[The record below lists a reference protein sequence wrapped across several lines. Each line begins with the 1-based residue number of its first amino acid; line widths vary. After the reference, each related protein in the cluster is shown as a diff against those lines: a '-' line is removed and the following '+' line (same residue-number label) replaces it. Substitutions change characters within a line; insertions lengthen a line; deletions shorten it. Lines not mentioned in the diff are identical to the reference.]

1 MVWFCRST
9 QHEIVRQRSRLFR
22 LAYAWCGDRDMAED
36 LVQEALAR
44 ALATTSPL
52 KEPRALEGW
61 MMVILNNCWRDCLR
75 KKMSGVLEDI
85 DDWAE
90 RLEAETPSPEQN
102 LSGRQTAISVRHAI
116 ARLPLGQ
123 RQVLTLVD
131 MEDRSYAE
139 VAEILGVPAGTVMSR
154 LARARSAL
162 KELLAEMDIRP
173 VAQAARLRRV
183 K

>member
-1 MVWFCRST
+1 LEENKVAWFCRST
-9 QHEIVRQRSRLFR
+9 EQEILRHRTRLFR

-61 MMVILNNCWRDCLR
+61 LMVILNNCWRDCLR
-75 KKMSGVLEDI
+75 KKMAGVLEDI

-90 RLEAETPSPEQN
+90 RLESEELSPEQN
-102 LSGRQTAISVRHAI
+102 LAGRQTAITVRKAI

-131 MEDRSYAE
+131 MEDRSGGNSGCARRNGNE
-139 VAEILGVPAGTVMSR
+139 PPGPSACSPQATIDRRKAGCPDSQ
-154 LARARSAL
+154 
-162 KELLAEMDIRP
+162 P
-173 VAQAARLRRV
+173 
-183 K
+183 

>member
-1 MVWFCRST
+1 MVWFCVST
-9 QHEIVRQRSRLFR
+9 QQEIQRHRTRLFR

-36 LVQEALAR
+36 LVQEALTR

-61 MMVILNNCWRDCLR
+61 LMVILNNCWRDCLR
-75 KKMSGVLEDI
+75 RKMAGILEDI

-90 RLEAETPSPEQN
+90 RLESEELSPEQN
-102 LSGRQTAISVRHAI
+102 LAGRQTATTVRNAI

-139 VAEILGVPAGTVMSR
+139 VAEILHVPAGTVMSR
-154 LARARSAL
+154 LARARAAL
-162 KELLAEMDIRP
+162 KEMLSDARP
-173 VAQAARLRRV
+173 ASGPARLRRV

>member
-1 MVWFCRST
+1 MWFCRNT
-9 QHEIVRQRSRLFR
+9 QQEILHQRSRLYR
-22 LAYAWCGDRDMAED
+22 LACAWCGDRDLAED
-36 LVQEALAR
+36 LVQETLAR

-61 MMVILNNCWRDCLR
+61 LMVILNNCWRDCLR
-75 KKMSGVLEDI
+75 KKMAGVLEDI

-90 RLEAETPSPEQN
+90 RLESEELNPEEN
-102 LSGRQTAISVRHAI
+102 LAGRQTAITVRKAI
-116 ARLPLGQ
+116 SRLPLGQ

-139 VAEILGVPAGTVMSR
+139 VAGILGVPAGTVMSR
-154 LARARSAL
+154 LARARAAL
-162 KELLAEMDIRP
+162 KEMLTDVRP
-173 VAQAARLRRV
+173 AAQTAHLRRV

>member
-1 MVWFCRST
+1 MAWFCRST
-9 QHEIVRQRSRLFR
+9 EEEILRHRTRLFR

-36 LVQEALAR
+36 LVQEALTR

-52 KEPRALEGW
+52 KDQRALEGW
-61 MMVILNNCWRDCLR
+61 LMVILNNCWRDCLR
-75 KKMSGVLEDI
+75 KKMAGVLEDI
-85 DDWAE
+85 DEWAE
-90 RLEAETPSPEQN
+90 RLESEELSPEQN
-102 LSGRQTAISVRHAI
+102 LAGRQTAITVRNAI

-154 LARARSAL
+154 LARARAAL
-162 KELLAEMDIRP
+162 KQQLTDVRP
-173 VAQAARLRRV
+173 AAQTANLRRV

>member
-1 MVWFCRST
+1 MIWFCRST
-9 QHEIVRQRSRLFR
+9 QQEIQRHRSRLYR
-22 LAYAWCGDRDMAED
+22 LAYAWCGDRDLAED
-36 LVQEALAR
+36 LVQETLAR

-61 MMVILNNCWRDCLR
+61 LMVILNNCWRDCLR
-75 KKMSGVLEDI
+75 KKMAGVLEDI

-90 RLEAETPSPEQN
+90 HIESEELSPEQS
-102 LSGRQTAISVRHAI
+102 LAGRQTAVTVRNAI

-154 LARARSAL
+154 LSRARTAL
-162 KELLAEMDIRP
+162 KDMLSDVRP
-173 VAQAARLRRV
+173 IAQAAGLRRV

>member
-1 MVWFCRST
+1 MWFCPST
-9 QHEIVRQRSRLFR
+9 QQEIQRQRSRLYR

-36 LVQEALAR
+36 LVQETLAR

-52 KEPRALEGW
+52 KDSRALEGW
-61 MMVILNNCWRDCLR
+61 LMVILNNCWRDCLR
-75 KKMSGVLEDI
+75 RKMACVLEDI

-90 RLEAETPSPEQN
+90 RLESEELSPDQN
-102 LSGRQTAISVRHAI
+102 LAGRQTAITVRKAI
-116 ARLPLGQ
+116 ACLPLGQ

-154 LARARSAL
+154 LARARAAL
-162 KELLAEMDIRP
+162 RELLIDTRS
-173 VAQAARLRRV
+173 AAPAAHLWRV

>member
-1 MVWFCRST
+1 MFWFCRST
-9 QHEIVRQRSRLFR
+9 QQEILRHRTRLFR
-22 LAYAWCGDRDMAED
+22 LAYAWCGDRDTAED
-36 LVQEALAR
+36 LAQEALAR

-61 MMVILNNCWRDCLR
+61 LMVILNNCWRDCLR
-75 KKMSGVLEDI
+75 KKLAGVLEDI

-154 LARARSAL
+154 LSRARTAL
-162 KELLAEMDIRP
+162 KDMLSEVRP
-173 VAQAARLRRV
+173 AAQAAGLRRV

>member
-1 MVWFCRST
+1 MIWFCRSG
-9 QHEIVRQRSRLFR
+9 QQEILRHRARLFR
-22 LAYAWCGDRDMAED
+22 LAYAWCGDRDLAED
-36 LVQEALAR
+36 LVQEALTR
-44 ALATTSPL
+44 ALATASPL

-61 MMVILNNCWRDCLR
+61 LMVILNNCWRDCLR
-75 KKMSGVLEDI
+75 RKMAGILEDI

-90 RLEAETPSPEQN
+90 RLESEELSPEQN
-102 LSGRQTAISVRHAI
+102 LAGRQTALSVRQAI

-154 LARARSAL
+154 LSRARAAL
-162 KELLAEMDIRP
+162 KEMLTDARP
-173 VAQAARLRRV
+173 AARPAGIRRV

>member
-1 MVWFCRST
+1 MFWFCRST
-9 QHEIVRQRSRLFR
+9 QQEIVRHRTRLFR
-22 LAYAWCGDRDMAED
+22 LAYAWCGDRNLAED
-36 LVQEALAR
+36 IVQEALAR

-52 KEPRALEGW
+52 KEARALEGW
-61 MMVILNNCWRDCLR
+61 LMVILNNCWRDCLR
-75 KKMSGVLEDI
+75 RKLSVAMEDI

-90 RLEAETPSPEQN
+90 TLESAEPSPEQN
-102 LSGRQTAISVRHAI
+102 LAGRQTALTVRNAI

-154 LARARSAL
+154 LARARAAL
-162 KELLAEMDIRP
+162 KGVLTDVRP
-173 VAQAARLRRV
+173 AAQAASLRRV

>member
-1 MVWFCRST
+1 MAWFCRST
-9 QHEIVRQRSRLFR
+9 QEEILRHRTRLFR
-22 LAYAWCGDRDMAED
+22 LAYAWCGDRAMAED

-44 ALATTSPL
+44 ALATSSPL

-61 MMVILNNCWRDCLR
+61 LMVILNNCWRDCLR
-75 KKMSGVLEDI
+75 KKMAGVLEDI

-90 RLEAETPSPEQN
+90 RLETEELSPEEN
-102 LSGRQTAISVRHAI
+102 LAGRQTAITVRNAI

-162 KELLAEMDIRP
+162 KELLTDIRP
-173 VAQAARLRRV
+173 AAQTAHLRRV

>member
-1 MVWFCRST
+1 MAWFCRST
-9 QHEIVRQRSRLFR
+9 EQEILRQRTRLFR

-36 LVQEALAR
+36 LVQEAIAR

-61 MMVILNNCWRDCLR
+61 LMVILNNCWRDCLR
-75 KKMSGVLEDI
+75 KKMAGVLEDI

-90 RLEAETPSPEQN
+90 RLESEELSPEQN
-102 LSGRQTAISVRHAI
+102 LAGRQTAITVRKAI

-154 LARARSAL
+154 LARARAAL
-162 KELLAEMDIRP
+162 KELLTDVRP
-173 VAQAARLRRV
+173 AAQAANLRRV